1 MSSLRA
7 IRPEACTFPARN
19 IHSVFRRFR
28 ANTFAQS
35 RSARD
40 VRPMVVSPGNKRRW
54 IAVPGCN
61 TGQHTC
67 RLVAFFGLRHFL
79 VRSRL
84 RFSLKRHNRQ
94 SPRYLPSLLRQN
106 PRIPPHRHPSSTRS
120 ISTRQRQRNSIRS
133 RKLAPPAPRP
143 LSRPAPKANSRTG
156 TISLPARS
164 SRRTLKQPSR
174 TWSASDRHAY
184 VSNCT
189 TVSAAPPQH
198 LEPEAVEREALA
210 RLRDRARLVN
220 DEARDGGC
228 LGVGQVPVHG
238 AVEVADRNRAVDVD
252 GPVRQRPHARNL
264 DIVLVADVAHDL
276 FENVLQ
282 RDDAHELAVLIDHD
296 GEWGAPS
303 PKRLELLA
311 ERPGF
316 RHEPRRA

>member
-94 SPRYLPSLLRQN
+94 GPRHLPSPLRQSPRT
-106 PRIPPHRHPSSTRS
+106 PPHQHPSSIRS
-120 ISTRQRQRNSIRS
+120 ISTRRRQRNSIRS
-133 RKLAPPAPRP
+133 RKLAPRAPRP
-143 LSRPAPKANSRTG
+143 LSRLEPKASSRTG

-164 SRRTLKQPSR
+164 SRRTLRQRSR
-174 TWSASDRHAY
+174 TWSASDLRSNWITVRESRKRSHRLRGRAMRTGVLWICLIFTLLVGDVLRMEQAVATELAQAGGNSDAARRQAEEAQRRQAEEAQHRQAEEQRRHA
-184 VSNCT
+184 
-189 TVSAAPPQH
+189 
-198 LEPEAVEREALA
+198 EEAQRRQAEEQRRHAEDAQRRQTEEAQRRHA
-210 RLRDRARLVN
+210 E
-220 DEARDGGC
+220 EAQR
-228 LGVGQVPVHG
+228 
-238 AVEVADRNRAVDVD
+238 
-252 GPVRQRPHARNL
+252 RQA
-264 DIVLVADVAHDL
+264 
-276 FENVLQ
+276 EEQ
-282 RDDAHELAVLIDHD
+282 R
-296 GEWGAPS
+296 
-303 PKRLELLA
+303 
-311 ERPGF
+311 
-316 RHEPRRA
+316 RRAEEVQ